1 MSKLATI
8 TALYGAWLAAGGIW
22 RFVEAGSK
30 PAIGFGLTTAVM
42 AWIAAVLFA
51 KKKKLAA
58 NILIVI
64 TLIFVV
70 GFFITKSMKEGFDI
84 RVGITLAFSAV
95 EIIALLVL
103 RSSDATA

>member
-22 RFVEAGSK
+22 RFVEAASK
-30 PAIGFGLTTAVM
+30 PALGFGLTTSVM
-42 AWIAAVLFA
+42 ALIAAVLFA

-64 TLIFVV
+64 TLLFVV
-70 GFFITKSMKEGFDI
+70 GFFVFKSSKEGFDI
-84 RVGITLAFSAV
+84 RVGITLAFSAA
-95 EIIALLVL
+95 EIIALLAL
-103 RSSDATA
+103 RGSDAK